1 MLLKCAQL
9 KNMPIKYVH
18 KNKLGLSLIEV
29 MAGLIIFTLLFLFVS
44 KAYSP
49 TATDSHNLL
58 RGTTVAMNACNWYLN
73 SLEQKIQFEG
83 VLPDSELGENDITYE
98 FKKNQFS
105 DILLLRGL
113 KATSNVKLENNLY
126 NVTITFKWGNS
137 ESSKKN
143 HHFELSRLIVQP
155 NY

>member
-1 MLLKCAQL
+1 MLLKSYL
-9 KNMPIKYVH
+9 IRYITRKLVH
-18 KNKLGLSLIEV
+18 KKTGVSLVEV
-29 MAGLIIFTLLFLFVS
+29 MAGIVIFTLLFLFVS
-44 KAYSP
+44 RAFTP
-49 TATDSHNLL
+49 TATDTHNLL

-73 SLEQKIQFEG
+73 SIEQKIQFEG
-83 VLPDSELGENDITYE
+83 VLPASELGENDITYE
-98 FKKNQFS
+98 FKQNQFS

-113 KATSNVKLENNLY
+113 KATSNIKLQDNVY
-126 NVTITFKWGNS
+126 NVTITFNWGNS